1 MEHYRYTLDKEFLKT
16 RALPVLRETALFFV
30 DWLVPDPRSGKL
42 VSGPTASP
50 ENRFKVNG
58 KVASLTMGCTYD
70 QEIIWNTFR
79 DFLEACKILGINN
92 EETVE
97 VEASMKK
104 LSMPTIA
111 NDGRLMEWTEELEE
125 TEPGHRHISH
135 LWGMMPGNRITQD
148 KTPHLVDAVRKSLDY
163 RLNHNIMPK
172 VGA

>member
-1 MEHYRYTLDKEFLKT
+1 M
-16 RALPVLRETALFFV
+16 
-30 DWLVPDPRSGKL
+30 S
-42 VSGPTASP
+42 
-50 ENRFKVNG
+50 
-58 KVASLTMGCTYD
+58 CTYD

-79 DFLEACKILGINN
+79 DFLEACKILGISN

-163 RLNHNIMPK
+163 RLNHNYHAQGWSLGWVTSMLALSLIHISEPTRP
-172 VGA
+172 

>member
-1 MEHYRYTLDKEFLKT
+1 
-16 RALPVLRETALFFV
+16 RETALFFV

-79 DFLEACKILGINN
+79 DFLEACKILGISN

-111 NDGRLMEWTEELEE
+111 
-125 TEPGHRHISH
+125 
-135 LWGMMPGNRITQD
+135 
-148 KTPHLVDAVRKSLDY
+148 
-163 RLNHNIMPK
+163 
-172 VGA
+172 